1 MPKGSNNMDNKSD
14 KHLIVIKYTIEAN
27 KKEMKSNRQNS
38 GDKMMKV
45 TEHFK
50 EMLVSAIISMMGHI
64 NMYKSSLDQM
74 D

>member
-1 MPKGSNNMDNKSD
+1 MR
-14 KHLIVIKYTIEAN
+14 YTIEAN
-27 KKEMKSNRQNS
+27 KKEMKSNRQDS
-38 GDKMMKV
+38 GDKKMKV

-50 EMLVSAIISMMGHI
+50 AMPISAIISMMDHI